1 MEISLVKKK
10 KKEKKNGQQWFVV
23 LHVLQLVV
31 GSIFQRDIY
40 TFIIEYVTEIYFFAF

>member
-10 KKEKKNGQQWFVV
+10 KKKYGQQWFVV

-31 GSIFQRDIY
+31 GSIFQRDILCFY
-40 TFIIEYVTEIYFFAF
+40 NVFLNM